1 MFWNAE
7 DRLKRN
13 KNDFVNI
20 YLQFVSSNLHD
31 LMV

>member
-13 KNDFVNI
+13 GNYFVNI
-20 YLQFVSSNLHD
+20 YLQLVSSNLHD

>member
-13 KNDFVNI
+13 GNDFVNI

>member
-7 DRLKRN
+7 DRLKRHGT
-13 KNDFVNI
+13 DFVNI